1 MKLKKIASL
10 MLAGIMAVSMLAAC
24 GSTTPNTDPTEPET
38 PVDSSFAT
46 AVNAELNDKQK
57 AIVTFENDATL
68 SNALKA
74 VADKFDS
81 NTVNK
86 NTTDWA
92 SGQVVTDFRVML
104 DCTDTDG
111 ISSDWENR
119 TSNRTAA
126 DIIIVPG
133 KYTEDG
139 LAKEV
144 AKFLGDKAVK
154 QSVMKNGYNATA
166 TGKFY
171 EYEYTGDIAVEA
183 VVSLSGEVSAYIV
196 GVVVN
201 QTVTELAA

>member
-10 MLAGIMAVSMLAAC
+10 MLAGIMAVSMLAGC
-24 GSTTPNTDPTEPET
+24 KSGTPNTDPTEPET
-38 PVDSSFAT
+38 PVDSSFAA
-46 AVNAELNDKQK
+46 AVNAELDDKQK

-81 NTVNK
+81 STVNTNATK
-86 NTTDWA
+86 WA
-92 SGQVVTDFRVML
+92 TGQVLSDFRVML
-104 DCTDTDG
+104 DCTDAAG
-111 ISSDWENR
+111 ISDSWAER
-119 TSNRTAA
+119 TSDRTAA
-126 DIIIVPG
+126 EIIIVPG

-144 AKFLGDKAVK
+144 AKFLGNNAVK
-154 QSVMKNGYNATA
+154 QSVMKNGDGVG
-166 TGKFY
+166 GKFY

-201 QTVTELAA
+201 QTVTEQAV

>member
-10 MLAGIMAVSMLAAC
+10 MLAGIMAVSMLAGC
-24 GSTTPNTDPTEPET
+24 KSGTPNTDPTEPET
-38 PVDSSFAT
+38 PVDSSFAA
-46 AVNAELNDKQK
+46 AVNAELDDKQK

-81 NTVNK
+81 STVNTNATK
-86 NTTDWA
+86 WA
-92 SGQVVTDFRVML
+92 TGQVLSDFRVML
-104 DCTDTDG
+104 DCTDNAG
-111 ISSDWENR
+111 ISDSWDKSTSD
-119 TSNRTAA
+119 RTAA
-126 DIIIVPG
+126 EIIIVPG

-144 AKFLGDKAVK
+144 AEFLGDKAVK
-154 QSVMKNGYNATA
+154 ESVMKNGKSIG
-166 TGKFY
+166 GKFY

-201 QTVTELAA
+201 QTVTEQAA

>member
-10 MLAGIMAVSMLAAC
+10 MLAGIMAVSMLAGC
-24 GSTTPNTDPTEPET
+24 KSGTPNTDPTEPET
-38 PVDSSFAT
+38 PVDSSFAA
-46 AVNAELNDKQK
+46 AVNDELDDKQK
-57 AIVTFENDATL
+57 AIVAFENDATL

-81 NTVNK
+81 NAVNK
-86 NTTDWA
+86 DATDWA
-92 SGQVVTDFRVML
+92 RGQVVADFRVML
-104 DCTDTDG
+104 DCTDDDG
-111 ISSDWENR
+111 IGSDWDDR
-119 TSNRTAA
+119 TSDRTAA
-126 DIIIVPG
+126 EIIIVPG

-144 AKFLGDKAVK
+144 AKFLGNKAIK
-154 QSVMKNGYNATA
+154 ESVMKNGATVNK
-166 TGKFY
+166 KFY

-201 QTVTELAA
+201 QTVTEQAA

>member
-10 MLAGIMAVSMLAAC
+10 MLAGIMAVSMLAGC
-24 GSTTPNTDPTEPET
+24 KSGTPNTDPTEPET
-38 PVDSSFAT
+38 PVDSSFAA

-81 NTVNK
+81 NAVNK

-92 SGQVVTDFRVML
+92 RGQVVADFRVML
-104 DCTDTDG
+104 DCTDDDG

-119 TSNRTAA
+119 TSDRTAA

-144 AKFLGDKAVK
+144 AKFLGNEAVK
-154 QSVMKNGYNATA
+154 QSVMKNGYNATD
-166 TGKFY
+166 KFY

-201 QTVTELAA
+201 QTVTELAV